1 MDIKQNLSTYDESYA
16 NEYDDTFLFSD
27 WNKKSLQFQLD
38 ELKKLLANADTWL
51 DIACGTGY
59 VLSQFDNLKKAGIDL
74 SPHMLEKARE
84 RNPNA
89 EFKLCNYLDE
99 HPDLNGKW
107 DIITCMWWA
116 YCNVETIND
125 IRKLISNMAKWVS
138 DKGVCFVPLCNP
150 QKFDLQNIKIPYIDP
165 KVPGNIMITGI
176 TWTWIQENGKR
187 HDNVISPQVEHMVL
201 MFKEF
206 FHEVEVIEGP
216 IDEIGEGWR
225 VNDILIARK
234 KKGKRSLDTLL
245 SYDLIQNNQ
254 KPMEENLKIKKTGS
268 LGIILPSLKKLVQK
282 FVKE

>member
-1 MDIKQNLSTYDESYA
+1 
-16 NEYDDTFLFSD
+16 
-27 WNKKSLQFQLD
+27 
-38 ELKKLLANADTWL
+38 
-51 DIACGTGY
+51 
-59 VLSQFDNLKKAGIDL
+59 
-74 SPHMLEKARE
+74 
-84 RNPNA
+84 
-89 EFKLCNYLDE
+89 
-99 HPDLNGKW
+99 
-107 DIITCMWWA
+107 
-116 YCNVETIND
+116 
-125 IRKLISNMAKWVS
+125 
-138 DKGVCFVPLCNP
+138 
-150 QKFDLQNIKIPYIDP
+150 
-165 KVPGNIMITGI
+165 
-176 TWTWIQENGKR
+176 
-187 HDNVISPQVEHMVL
+187 MVL